1 MPKRPQ
7 AAAAEQ
13 QQQQQQSD
21 DELQAEGNGLHVE
34 DLDLSSDEVEDADAE
49 DSEGG
54 SDGDAADSLDEDD
67 AAEIQDAL
75 ADYMAAA
82 EAQRPADSGGEAD
95 GPAGTSGRDHE

>member
-1 MPKRPQ
+1 MPKRPK

-13 QQQQQQSD
+13 QQQPEENQPL
-21 DELQAEGNGLHVE
+21 EENGLHVE
-34 DLDLSSDEVEDADAE
+34 DLDLSSSDEGEHADGE
-49 DSEGG
+49 YSEGG
-54 SDGDAADSLDEDD
+54 SEEEPGSLSEDD

-82 EAQRPADSGGEAD
+82 QAQRPEDAAGDAD

>member
-1 MPKRPQ
+1 MPKRPK

-13 QQQQQQSD
+13 QQQPEDQPL
-21 DELQAEGNGLHVE
+21 EENGLHVE
-34 DLDLSSDEVEDADAE
+34 DLDLSSSDEGEDADGE
-49 DSEGG
+49 YSEGG
-54 SDGDAADSLDEDD
+54 SEDDPGSLSEDD

-82 EAQRPADSGGEAD
+82 QAQRPADVAEDAD